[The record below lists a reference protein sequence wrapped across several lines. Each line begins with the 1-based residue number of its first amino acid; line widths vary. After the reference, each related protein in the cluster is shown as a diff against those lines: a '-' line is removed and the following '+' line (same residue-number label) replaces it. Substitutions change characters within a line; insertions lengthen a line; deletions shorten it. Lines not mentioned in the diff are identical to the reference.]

1 MIKILVADDE
11 EPLRR
16 LLNKELTR
24 KGFSVDVAPDGK
36 TALSLAK
43 QNTYDVVLL
52 DIMMPGLD
60 GITVMKKLKTDP
72 SAPAIIVLTGKAT
85 IETAVEAMKYGAYDY
100 LTKPYKLDELVIIIN
115 RAYEFGRLCIKTQ
128 LLEQELVRKGT
139 PFRFISSSR
148 RMKEI
153 HDLIQKIAPTDSP
166 VFIQGESGTGK
177 ELVANTIWHYSKR
190 NAVPIIALNCAT
202 FSENLIESE
211 VFGHEKGAFTNAYE
225 TKHGIV
231 EVADRGTLFLD
242 EIAEMPIGLQAK
254 LLRFLDTGEFRRVG
268 GNKIMHV
275 DVRVIAA
282 TNKELGQLIH
292 QGTFRE
298 DLYYRLNVIN
308 ITIPPLRE
316 RAEEV
321 EELAGFF
328 VQKYSRKL
336 SKTIH
341 GFTQEA
347 VGALARYAWTGNV
360 RELENVIERAV
371 ILCDSARIGSKD
383 LSIPL
388 MQEVG
393 DRSAG
398 GSLDEMERD
407 YILRVLRE
415 CNTNQSKASQVLGI
429 DRKTLYL
436 KLKKYGLSD
445 YVKK

>member
-1 MIKILVADDE
+1 
-11 EPLRR
+11 
-16 LLNKELTR
+16 
-24 KGFSVDVAPDGK
+24 
-36 TALSLAK
+36 
-43 QNTYDVVLL
+43 
-52 DIMMPGLD
+52 
-60 GITVMKKLKTDP
+60 
-72 SAPAIIVLTGKAT
+72 
-85 IETAVEAMKYGAYDY
+85 
-100 LTKPYKLDELVIIIN
+100 
-115 RAYEFGRLCIKTQ
+115 
-128 LLEQELVRKGT
+128 
-139 PFRFISSSR
+139 
-148 RMKEI
+148 
-153 HDLIQKIAPTDSP
+153 
-166 VFIQGESGTGK
+166 
-177 ELVANTIWHYSKR
+177 
-190 NAVPIIALNCAT
+190 
-202 FSENLIESE
+202 
-211 VFGHEKGAFTNAYE
+211 
-225 TKHGIV
+225 
-231 EVADRGTLFLD
+231 
-242 EIAEMPIGLQAK
+242 
-254 LLRFLDTGEFRRVG
+254 
-268 GNKIMHV
+268 
-275 DVRVIAA
+275 
-282 TNKELGQLIH
+282 
-292 QGTFRE
+292 
-298 DLYYRLNVIN
+298 
-308 ITIPPLRE
+308 LRE

-347 VGALARYAWTGNV
+347 VGALARYAWPGNV